1 MSLRWSAC
9 TATDVG
15 KVRKVNEDSHLDRTD
30 LGLWV
35 VADGMGGHA
44 AGDVASKMVVE
55 ILAGVPADGSLAKV
69 AEELEQRLEKA
80 NTDLVQLAKDSRK
93 KTIGCTVVAMCARG
107 NHALVAWAGDSRLY
121 RARNGQF
128 ECLTQD
134 HALVEEL
141 VTVGL
146 LTREEAEK
154 HPQANRITRAIGAG
168 EPLFVDFEIYEVKAG
183 DRFLLCSDGLYKECS
198 DKDIGALLTQPNG
211 GDVAKA
217 AVTVA
222 LEKGGRDNVTVVTVE
237 AN

>member
-15 KVRKVNEDSHLDRTD
+15 KVRKVNEDSHLDRPD

-55 ILAGVPADGSLAKV
+55 ILGSMPADGSLANT

-93 KTIGCTVVAMCARG
+93 KTIGCTVVAMCVRG
-107 NHALVAWAGDSRLY
+107 DHVLVAWAGDSRLY
-121 RARNGQF
+121 RARDGQF

-168 EPLFVDFEIYEVKAG
+168 EPLFVDFEIYQAKAG
-183 DRFLLCSDGLYKECS
+183 DRFLLCSDGLYKEVS
-198 DKDIGALLTQPNG
+198 DQDIGTLLTKTNG
-211 GDVAKA
+211 DAAQA
-217 AVTVA
+217 AVKQA
-222 LEKGGRDNVTVVTVE
+222 LDKGGRDNVTVVTVQ

>member
-15 KVRKVNEDSHLDRTD
+15 KVRKVNEDSHLDRPD

-44 AGDVASKMVVE
+44 AGDVASQLVVKM
-55 ILAGVPADGSLAKV
+55 LADMPADGSLSA
-69 AEELEQRLEKA
+69 AADELEQRLEKA
-80 NTDLVQLAKDSRK
+80 NAELIQLAKDSRK
-93 KTIGCTVVAMCARG
+93 KTIGCTVVAMCVRG
-107 NHALVAWAGDSRLY
+107 DHALVAWAGDSRLY
-121 RARNGQF
+121 RARDGQF

-146 LTREEAEK
+146 LSREEAEK

-168 EPLFVDFEIYEVKAG
+168 EPLFVDFEIYQVKSG
-183 DRFLLCSDGLYKECS
+183 DRFLLCSDGLYKEVT
-198 DKDIGALLTQPNG
+198 DKDIGSLLIKSNG
-211 GDVAKA
+211 DAAKA
-217 AVTVA
+217 AVADA
-222 LEKGGRDNVTVVTVE
+222 LAKGGRDNVTVVTVE
-237 AN
+237 AQ